1 MHTRIARGVH
11 KVGTIVMID
20 INAERLAMSAAA
32 VKPDITIDGSQE
44 DVVAKVMEL
53 TNGRGADVII
63 TATPANI
70 TQEQALS
77 MAARNGRISSSAA
90 CPRRTQRS
98 PATRT

>member
-77 MAARNGRISSSAA
+77 
-90 CPRRTQRS
+90 
-98 PATRT
+98 

>member
-1 MHTRIARGVH
+1 EKGDFLAIFGAGPIGCMHTRIARGVH

-20 INAERLAMSAAA
+20 INAERLALSAAA

-77 MAARNGRISSSAA
+77 MAARNG
-90 CPRRTQRS
+90 
-98 PATRT
+98 